1 MSTGLTILAVLAAII
16 AFGFAIYNRLVT
28 ARNGY
33 KNAFAQIDVQL
44 TRRHDLIPNLV
55 DTAKG
60 YLSHERETLETVIK
74 ARNSAVSG
82 LENAKID
89 PSNPKAM
96 EQLAQAEQGL
106 SGALGRLFALSEAY
120 PDLKANENMMQLSE
134 ELTTTEN
141 KVAFARQAF
150 NDGVMLYNNMREQFP
165 NNLIAGWFGFTSA
178 TMLEIEDEAK
188 REVPKVSFGDS

>member
-1 MSTGLTILAVLAAII
+1 MSTGLTILAVMASIVV
-16 AFGFAIYNRLVT
+16 FGIAIYNRLIT

-60 YLSHERETLETVIK
+60 YLSHERETLEAVIN

-89 PSNPKAM
+89 PTNPQAM
-96 EQLAQAEQGL
+96 EQLAQTEQGL

-165 NNLIAGWFGFTSA
+165 NNFIAGWFGFTAA
-178 TMLEIEDEAK
+178 TMLEIEDETK
-188 REVPKVSFGDS
+188 REVPKVSFGNS